1 MAVITFAYGWYLSTT
16 LLGIIAGTLLAF
28 LFFNVNPA
36 KVFMGDS
43 GALAL

>member
-1 MAVITFAYGWYLSTT
+1 MLTGV
-16 LLGIIAGTLLAF
+16 LLAF
-28 LFFNVNPA
+28 LLFNINPA